1 MKRYIQFL
9 ICASIL
15 ISIACTVQDYYIS
28 QQPTPA
34 ALSQNDTYPHLHKT
48 INNSDLS
55 WNIIL
60 INNWNCLPE
69 NFNVSL
75 HETENGEKVDERIYP
90 HLEKMLLDAE
100 KIGHSPEIT
109 SGYRS
114 KKEQQQLFDNR
125 VADYMS
131 DGYSRKEATSLTN
144 EYAAKPGYSE
154 HETGLAVDINSKD
167 GNSWELYGWLK
178 DNCHKYGFILRYPDG
193 KEDITGIEY
202 EPWHMRFVG
211 EETAEYIHEHGITL
225 EEYILL

>member
-9 ICASIL
+9 LCASI
-15 ISIACTVQDYYIS
+15 IIGIACAVQEYYIS
-28 QQPTPA
+28 NQSMSA
-34 ALSQNDTYPHLHKT
+34 ALSQDDTYPHLHKA
-48 INNSDLS
+48 IDNSELS
-55 WNIIL
+55 WNMIL

-75 HETENGEKVDERIYP
+75 HETESGEKVDERIYP

-100 KIGHSPEIT
+100 ESGHSPKIT

-114 KKEQQQLFDNR
+114 KEKQQQLFEDR
-125 VADYMS
+125 VDDYMAV
-131 DGYSRKEATSLTN
+131 GYSRKKATSLTN

-167 GNSWELYGWLK
+167 GNSWNLYGWLK
-178 DNCHKYGFILRYPDG
+178 DNCYKYGFILRYPDG

-202 EPWHMRFVG
+202 EPWHFRYVG
-211 EETAEYIHEHGITL
+211 EEAAQYIHEYSITL